1 MPIHSR
7 RGALRF
13 VDAFKHSFRA
23 LNKVLRH
30 EAAFQQEIA
39 FFVVATPIAVII
51 GDSGADRALMIGSMI
66 LVLIVELV
74 NTAIEA
80 VVDRIG
86 EEYHELSG
94 HAKDLGSAAVLL
106 ALANVIIT
114 WGLVLFT

>member
-7 RGALRF
+7 NGVLRF
-13 VDAFKHSFRA
+13 VDAFKHSVRA
-23 LNKVLRH
+23 LNRVLRN

-39 FFVVATPIAVII
+39 FFVVATPIAAII
-51 GDSGADRALMIGSMI
+51 GDNGAERALMIGSMI
-66 LVLIVELV
+66 LVLIVELI

-86 EEYHELSG
+86 EEHHELSG

-106 ALANVIIT
+106 ALANVILI
-114 WGLVLFT
+114 WSLVLFT